1 MFKVFIGWKYIMNL
15 KNHFGKKHQYIWSDN
30 WFLENDR
37 AWFIAGSM
45 NILFGFEQRTQK
57 ATLIDKIP
65 PDVVGSLRLHSRCL
79 KIREVIYCLPDNGK
93 DIWCYHL
100 DECKWTNILIDGSA
114 GLRIGCNN
122 AWVIQDTLYVVSSGL
137 KRIIEVNT
145 ITEKVEAFYILS
157 LDQEEHIT
165 GSVLIDDHIYV
176 VGAKTS
182 VIYKFNTYN
191 KQIKSYKLPLN
202 NDQIQTICFDG
213 RKFWLSGRKKKIYIW
228 EEGKKDVVIL
238 SEFPKNLKMWNFSGK
253 FDKLINSI
261 NDDFN
266 DVPLFISS
274 IAIGDYVWFI
284 PFQTNNII
292 YINKNNF
299 EMNVFSIEEEEHT
312 EENVKKQFLQHKYLL
327 EYVKDKRYLGIFS
340 LKNKWLFEIDCIE
353 LKYEVFDYS
362 IDNSEEIKSYYIVE
376 GLMKKNSTIDE
387 QRELNVEDWIKA
399 FISKYKKKLV
409 VGCDYKDISIG
420 NSIYNEIL

>member
-1 MFKVFIGWKYIMNL
+1 M
-15 KNHFGKKHQYIWSDN
+15 
-30 WFLENDR
+30 
-37 AWFIAGSM
+37 
-45 NILFGFEQRTQK
+45 
-57 ATLIDKIP
+57 
-65 PDVVGSLRLHSRCL
+65 
-79 KIREVIYCLPDNGK
+79 
-93 DIWCYHL
+93 
-100 DECKWTNILIDGSA
+100 
-114 GLRIGCNN
+114 
-122 AWVIQDTLYVVSSGL
+122 
-137 KRIIEVNT
+137 
-145 ITEKVEAFYILS
+145 
-157 LDQEEHIT
+157 
-165 GSVLIDDHIYV
+165 
-176 VGAKTS
+176 
-182 VIYKFNTYN
+182 
-191 KQIKSYKLPLN
+191 
-202 NDQIQTICFDG
+202 DG
-213 RKFWLSGRKKKIYIW
+213 R
-228 EEGKKDVVIL
+228 KKDVVIL
-238 SEFPKNLKMWNFSGK
+238 SEFSKNLKMWNFSGK

-353 LKYEVFDYS
+353 LKYEVLDYS